1 MDFIPYT
8 QEHRIFRE
16 SFRKFLDKE
25 IVPHVE
31 QWEEDGI
38 VPRWAWKK
46 MGDNGFLSTSV
57 PVEYGGQGADFLY
70 SAILIEEMARANFY
84 GLSARLHGD
93 VAVPYLMQLA
103 TEEQKKK
110 YLPGCISGDILMAI
124 AMSEP
129 AAGSDLAGMKTT
141 ALEDGDSFILN
152 GQKTFI
158 SNGINCDLV
167 IVAAKDPRESNSH
180 AAVDLFL
187 VEAGTPGFEKGK
199 KLKKIGWRSQDT
211 AELFFADCRIPKEN
225 RLGPKG
231 TGFKNL
237 MINLQ
242 QERLICTIGA
252 QTAAEFML
260 EETILYC
267 KQREVFGKK
276 LSQLQNTQFVLAE
289 MAAEVTVGRT
299 FVDKMILEHWKKNSV
314 TVEVSMAKL
323 WITEMAWRVADR
335 CLQLFGGYGYCE
347 EYPIARAWRDIR
359 VTRILAGS
367 NEIMKQIIARAVIN
381 KREM

>member
-1 MDFIPYT
+1 MEIVPY
-8 QEHRIFRE
+8 QEEHRIFRE
-16 SFRKFLDKE
+16 TFRRFLEKE
-25 IVPHVE
+25 IIPHVD

-46 MGDNGFLSTSV
+46 LGDNGFLCTSV
-57 PVEYGGQGADFLY
+57 SPQYGGQGADFLY
-70 SAILIEEMARANFY
+70 SAILIEEMAKANFY

-93 VAVPYLMQLA
+93 VVVPYIVQLA
-103 TEEQKKK
+103 SEEQKNK
-110 YLPGCISGDILMAI
+110 YLPGCISGDLLTAI

-129 AAGSDLAGMKTT
+129 QAGSDLAGIKTT
-141 ALEDGDSFILN
+141 AMEDGDSFILN

-167 IVAAKDPRESNSH
+167 IVAAKDPQETNAH

-187 VEAGTPGFEKGK
+187 VEADTPGFTKGK
-199 KLKKIGWRSQDT
+199 RLNKIGWRSQDT

-225 RLGPKG
+225 RLGKKG

-237 MINLQ
+237 MTNLQ

-260 EETILYC
+260 EETIRYC
-267 KQREVFGKK
+267 KVRQMFGKP
-276 LSQLQNTQFVLAE
+276 LTGFQNTQFVLAE
-289 MAAEVTVGRT
+289 MATEVKIGRT
-299 FVDKMILEHWKKNSV
+299 FVDKMIVEHWQKN
-314 TVEVSMAKL
+314 TVVIDVSMAKF
-323 WITEMAWRVADR
+323 WVTEMAWRVADR

-359 VTRILAGS
+359 ITRILAGT
-367 NEIMKQIIARAVIN
+367 NEIMKQIIAKAITQ
-381 KREM
+381 

>member
-16 SFRKFLDKE
+16 SFRKFLEKE
-25 IVPHVE
+25 IVPHIE

>member
-1 MDFIPYT
+1 MDIIPY
-8 QEHRIFRE
+8 QEEHRIFRE
-16 SFRKFLDKE
+16 SFRKFLEKE
-25 IVPHVE
+25 IIPHVN

-46 MGDNGFLSTSV
+46 LGDNGFLSTSV
-57 PVEYGGQGADFLY
+57 PQEYGGQGADFLY
-70 SAILIEEMARANFY
+70 AAILIEEMAKANFY

-93 VAVPYLMQLA
+93 VAVPYLVQLA
-103 TEEQKKK
+103 LEDQKKK
-110 YLPGCISGDILMAI
+110 YLPGCVNGDCLMAI

-129 AAGSDLAGMKTT
+129 QAGSDLAGLKTT
-141 ALEDGDSFILN
+141 AMEDGDSFILN

-167 IVAAKDPRESNSH
+167 IVAARDPGQTNPH

-199 KLKKIGWRSQDT
+199 RLNKIGWRSQDT

-225 RLGPKG
+225 RLGKKG

-237 MINLQ
+237 MTNLQ

-260 EETILYC
+260 AETISYC
-267 KQREVFGKK
+267 KQREVFEKK
-276 LSQLQNTQFVLAE
+276 LTQFQNTQFVLAE
-289 MAAEVTVGRT
+289 MAAEVKIGRT
-299 FVDKMILEHWKKNSV
+299 FVDKMIVEHWQKNAV
-314 TVEVSMAKL
+314 VIDVSMAKF
-323 WITEMAWRVADR
+323 WVTEMAWRVADR

-359 VTRILAGS
+359 ITRILAGS
-367 NEIMKQIIARAVIN
+367 NEIMKQIIAKAIT
-381 KREM
+381 K

>member
-1 MDFIPYT
+1 MEIIPY
-8 QEHRIFRE
+8 QEEHIIFRE
-16 SFRKFLDKE
+16 GFRRFLAKE

-31 QWEEDGI
+31 EWEEDGI

-46 MGDNGFLSTSV
+46 LGEQGYLCTSV
-57 PVEYGGQGADFLY
+57 PARYGGQEADFLF

-84 GLSARLHGD
+84 GLSARLHSD
-93 VAVPYLMQLA
+93 VVVPYIVQFA
-103 TEEQKKK
+103 TEGQKKK
-110 YLPGCISGDILMAI
+110 YLPGCVSGDIITAI

-129 AAGSDLAGMKTT
+129 QAGSDVAGIKTT
-141 ALEDGDSFILN
+141 ATADGDYFIIN

-167 IVAAKDPRESNSH
+167 IVAAKDPKEINPH

-187 VEAGTPGFEKGK
+187 VEAGTPGFQKGK

-211 AELFFADCRIPKEN
+211 AELFFTDCRIPKEN
-225 RLGPKG
+225 RLGEKG
-231 TGFKNL
+231 TGFKKL
-237 MINLQ
+237 MTNLQ
-242 QERLICTIGA
+242 QERLICTLGA

-260 EETILYC
+260 EETIRYC
-267 KQREVFGKK
+267 RQREVFGKT
-276 LSQLQNTQFVLAE
+276 LGAYQNTQFALAE
-289 MAAEVTVGRT
+289 MAAEVRIGRNFIDRLTV
-299 FVDKMILEHWKKNSV
+299 EHWRKETVV
-314 TVEVSMAKL
+314 TDVSMAKF
-323 WITEMAWRVADR
+323 WITEMAYRVADR

-367 NEIMKQIIARAVIN
+367 NEIMKMIVG
-381 KREM
+381 REITK

>member
-1 MDFIPYT
+1 MDIIPYT
-8 QEHRIFRE
+8 DEHRIFRE
-16 SFRKFLDKE
+16 SFRRFLEKE
-25 IVPHVE
+25 IIPHVAK
-31 QWEEDGI
+31 WEEDGI

-46 MGDNGFLSTSV
+46 LGDQGFLSTSV
-57 PVEYGGQGADFLY
+57 PPEYGGQGADFLY

-84 GLSARLHGD
+84 GLTARLHGD
-93 VAVPYLMQLA
+93 VAAPYLVQLA

-110 YLPGCISGDILMAI
+110 YLPGCVSGDIIMAI

-129 AAGSDLAGMKTT
+129 AAGSDLAGLKTT
-141 ALEDGDSFILN
+141 AKEDGDSFVLN

-167 IVAAKDPRESNSH
+167 IVAAKDPGETNPH
-180 AAVDLFL
+180 TAVDLFL

-199 KLKKIGWRSQDT
+199 RLDKIGWRSQDT

-225 RLGPKG
+225 RLGKKG
-231 TGFKNL
+231 SGFRNL
-237 MINLQ
+237 MTNLQ

-252 QTAAEFML
+252 QSAAEFML
-260 EETILYC
+260 EETIRYC
-267 KQREVFGKK
+267 KEREVFGKK
-276 LSQLQNTQFVLAE
+276 LSQFQNTQFVLAE
-289 MAAEVTVGRT
+289 MAAEVKIGRT
-299 FVDKMILEHWKKNSV
+299 FMDKMIVEHWQKNAIA
-314 TVEVSMAKL
+314 TEVSMAKF
-323 WITEMAWRVADR
+323 WITEMAWKVADR

-367 NEIMKQIIARAVIN
+367 NEIMKQIIARAVT
-381 KREM
+381 K

>member
-1 MDFIPYT
+1 MDIIPY
-8 QEHRIFRE
+8 QEEHRIFRYT
-16 SFRKFLDKE
+16 FRKFLEKE

-38 VPRWAWKK
+38 IPRWAWKK
-46 MGDNGFLSTSV
+46 LGDNGFLCTAV
-57 PVEYGGQGADFLY
+57 PVEYGGQEADFLY

-84 GLSARLHGD
+84 GLSARLHSD
-93 VAVPYLMQLA
+93 VVVPYLLQLA
-103 TEEQKKK
+103 SEEQKKK
-110 YLPGCISGDILMAI
+110 YLPGCISGDLLMAI
-124 AMSEP
+124 AMTEP
-129 AAGSDLAGMKTT
+129 QAGSDLAGIKTT
-141 ALEDGDSFILN
+141 ATEDGDFFVLN

-167 IVAAKDPRESNSH
+167 IVAAKNAGEANPH

-199 KLKKIGWRSQDT
+199 VLKKVGWRSQDT
-211 AELFFADCRIPKEN
+211 AELFFQDCRIPAAN
-225 RLGPKG
+225 RLGAKG

-237 MINLQ
+237 MKNLQ

-252 QTAAEFML
+252 ITAAEFML
-260 EETILYC
+260 AETIKYC
-267 KQREVFGKK
+267 KERQAFGKPLAK
-276 LSQLQNTQFVLAE
+276 FQNTQFTLAE
-289 MAAEVTVGRT
+289 MAAEVKIGRT
-299 FVDKMILEHWKKNSV
+299 FVDKLIVEHWQKNSV
-314 TVEVSMAKL
+314 VIDVSMAKF

-359 VTRILAGS
+359 ITRILAGS
-367 NEIMKQIIARAVIN
+367 NEIMKQIIAKAIIN
-381 KREM
+381 

>member
-1 MDFIPYT
+1 MNIVPYSE
-8 QEHRIFRE
+8 EHRIFRE
-16 SFRKFLDKE
+16 SFRRFLEKE

-31 QWEEDGI
+31 SWEEDGI

-46 MGDNGFLSTSV
+46 LGDNGFLCTSV
-57 PVEYGGQGADFLY
+57 PPEYGGQGADFLY

-93 VAVPYLMQLA
+93 VVVPYIVQLA
-103 TEEQKKK
+103 SEDQKKK
-110 YLPGCISGDILMAI
+110 YLPGCIRGDILTAI

-129 AAGSDLAGMKTT
+129 QAGSDLAGMITT
-141 ALEDGDSFILN
+141 AAEESDGFVIN

-167 IVAAKDPRESNSH
+167 IVAAKNPQEKNPH
-180 AAVDLFL
+180 AAVDLYL
-187 VEAGTPGFEKGK
+187 VEAGTPGFEKGRR
-199 KLKKIGWRSQDT
+199 LNKIGWRSQDT

-225 RLGPKG
+225 RLGAKG

-237 MINLQ
+237 MKNLQ

-260 EETILYC
+260 EETLRYC
-267 KQREVFGKK
+267 KQRQVFGKP
-276 LSQLQNTQFVLAE
+276 LADFQNTQFVLAE
-289 MAAEVTVGRT
+289 MAAEVKIGRT
-299 FVDKMILEHWKKNSV
+299 FVDQLIVEHWRKNAV
-314 TVEVSMAKL
+314 VVDVSMAKF
-323 WITEMAWRVADR
+323 WVTEMAWRVADR
-335 CLQLFGGYGYCE
+335 SLQLFGGYGYCE

-359 VTRILAGS
+359 ITRILAGS
-367 NEIMKQIIARAVIN
+367 NEIMKQIIAKALI
-381 KREM
+381 KS

>member
-1 MDFIPYT
+1 MEIIAYAE
-8 QEHRIFRE
+8 EHRIFRDA
-16 SFRKFLDKE
+16 FRRFMEKE
-25 IVPHVE
+25 IVPHVD

-46 MGDNGFLSTSV
+46 LGDNGFLSTSV
-57 PVEYGGQGADFLY
+57 PREYGGQGADFLY

-93 VAVPYLMQLA
+93 VAAPYLVQLA
-103 TEEQKKK
+103 TEAQKKR
-110 YLPGCISGDILMAI
+110 YLPGCVSGDILMAI

-129 AAGSDLAGMKTT
+129 AAGSDLAGLKTT
-141 ALEDGDSFILN
+141 AVEDGDSFVLN

-167 IVAAKDPRESNSH
+167 IVAAKDPREANPH

-199 KLKKIGWRSQDT
+199 RLNKIGWRSQDT

-225 RLGPKG
+225 RLGKKG

-237 MINLQ
+237 MVNLQ

-260 EETILYC
+260 EETIRYC
-267 KQREVFGKK
+267 RERNVFGKK
-276 LSQLQNTQFVLAE
+276 LTEFQNTQFVLAE
-289 MAAEVTVGRT
+289 MAAEVKIGRT
-299 FVDKMILEHWKKNSV
+299 FLDKMIVEHWQKNAV
-314 TVEVSMAKL
+314 ATEVSMAKF
-323 WITEMAWRVADR
+323 WITEMAWKVADR

-367 NEIMKQIIARAVIN
+367 NEIMKQIIARAIT
-381 KREM
+381 K